1 MASKRVLL
9 LGGHGKVSLLLT
21 SHLLGRSWQV
31 TSVIRDSSQ
40 TNDILT
46 KANGQPG
53 KVDVLIR
60 SLEEIQSEQDAQQTH
75 PTTFNLAAAKA
86 TPNGQLGAGGKGG
99 PSRTVAIDRDS
110 CIHFIRAAA
119 NTPSIRK
126 FLLVSYLG
134 SRRAKAPWWSEEEW
148 RATQQVNS
156 GVLKNYY
163 PAKLAA
169 DECLTAVASTRGD
182 EFKAIIL
189 RPGSLTDEESVGR
202 ISLGKTK
209 ARGSISR
216 GDVAAVAAKLLE
228 TDASGWLDLLEGEE
242 DSGEAV
248 DRVIRD
254 GVDCK
259 EGEDVDLMEKM
270 YLK

>member
-21 SHLLGRSWQV
+21 SQLLARSWQV

-53 KVDVLIR
+53 KVDVLVR
-60 SLEEIQSEQDAQQTH
+60 SLEDIQSEQDAQRVIQSSS
-75 PTTFNLAAAKA
+75 PDYVVWSA
-86 TPNGQLGAGGKGG
+86 GAGGKGG

-110 CIHFIRAAA
+110 CIYFIRAAA

-148 RATQQVNS
+148 RATQQINS

-169 DECLTAVASTRGD
+169 DECLTAVARTRED

-189 RPGSLTDEESVGR
+189 RPGSLTDEEGAGR
-202 ISLGKTK
+202 VSLGKIK

-216 GDVAAVAAKLLE
+216 GDVAAVAARLLE
-228 TDASGWLDLLEGEE
+228 SEASGWLDLLEGEE
-242 DSGEAV
+242 DIGEAV

-254 GVDCK
+254 GVDCT
-259 EGEDVDLMEKM
+259 EGEDVDFMEKT